1 MKLFRFFTI
10 LILVLNFNFPIKV
23 QAYNNAPLST
33 WLWNTGDIVQ
43 NSDKILKFSSTKG
56 VKVIYLQVNYDIS
69 TNAYKTF
76 ISKASSQNISVQAL
90 NGSPNWIFPNG
101 QATQKR
107 FFDWLTNY
115 QNSARESEKFKG
127 VHLDVEPYVN
137 TLYEKSPNI
146 VIEGYQSFLLSSINR
161 SNLLKLPMNIDIP
174 FWFDEVKYSNKYGSG
189 ILVDWILRNVK
200 QVTIMA
206 YRNTS
211 TGNNGIIKLISN
223 EMNLAKKYNA
233 KITVAVETHKSSEGS
248 HISFYGMGQ
257 TKMQQQLDMVY
268 NYYRSYS
275 SFSGFAVHD
284 INNWMLL
291 GK

>member
-10 LILVLNFNFPIKV
+10 LILVLSFNFPVKV
-23 QAYNNAPLST
+23 QAYNNAQLST
-33 WLWNTGDIVQ
+33 WLWNTRDIVQ

-69 TNAYKTF
+69 SNAYKTF
-76 ISKASSQNISVQAL
+76 ISKASSQNISIQAL
-90 NGSPNWIFPNG
+90 SGSPSWIFPNG
-101 QATQKR
+101 QAAQKR
-107 FFDWLTNY
+107 FFDWLTSY
-115 QNSARESEKFKG
+115 QNSARANEKFKG

-137 TLYEKSPNI
+137 TLYKKSPNI

-161 SNLLKLPMNIDIP
+161 SNLLKLPLNIDIP

-206 YRNTS
+206 YRNTAS
-211 TGNNGIIKLISN
+211 GNNGIIKLISN

-248 HISFYGMGQ
+248 HVSFYGMGQ
-257 TKMQQQLDMVY
+257 AKMQQQLDMVY

-284 INNWMLL
+284 INNWMIL